1 MEDSNYIL
9 WDELKKHHGHN
20 LTVDCYKY
28 SDKLI
33 NVSLYCKDCEEL
45 VLDAGTTTIKD
56 RSDI

>member
-1 MEDSNYIL
+1 MEDSNYTL
-9 WDELKKHHGHN
+9 WDELKKHRGHN
-20 LTVDCYKY
+20 LIVDCYKY